1 MAIIILLTRNQ
12 LIYRIHGK
20 TNSNYTFT
28 TIIRLYICFN
38 FFFILLHNYRFY
50 DSRHCKIQTK
60 RVNVRRRNIRK
71 YRKFSELGKYTEHS
85 VEADRLWSDALR

>member
-38 FFFILLHNYRFY
+38 FFFLFCYIIIVCTILDIAKYKQNVSTFVAETFE
-50 DSRHCKIQTK
+50 STENS
-60 RVNVRRRNIRK
+60 VN
-71 YRKFSELGKYTEHS
+71 
-85 VEADRLWSDALR
+85 